1 MLIIREVFVA
11 KPGQASK
18 LAALFKKVMASID
31 GVRILTDAV
40 GEFNTVV
47 METPVKDLAD
57 YERRMK
63 EYETGDIFKNLDKET
78 AEAMKRYAE
87 MYVTGRREVWRV
99 V

>member
-18 LAALFKKVMASID
+18 MAALFKKVMASIAD
-31 GVRILTDAV
+31 VRILTDAV

-47 METPVKDLAD
+47 METQVKDLAD

-63 EYETGDIFKNLDKET
+63 EYETGDMFSKLDKET
-78 AEAMKRYAE
+78 ADAMKRYAE

-99 V
+99 I